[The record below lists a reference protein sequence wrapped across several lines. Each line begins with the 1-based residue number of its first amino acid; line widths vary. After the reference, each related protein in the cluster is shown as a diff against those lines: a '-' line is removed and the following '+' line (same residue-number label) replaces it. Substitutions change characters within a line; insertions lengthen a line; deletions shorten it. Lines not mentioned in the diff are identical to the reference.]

1 MSIDFPLHVQAMVAN
16 HRLLHRSLSAKTDT
30 SSKIKCIM
38 HYLAAHQRNVVER
51 HGSCNAGSRFVRD
64 LSLLHKLD
72 GHLARIVHVL
82 DNISK
87 ELAKLL
93 STEGV
98 HRIPQPLEGWDG
110 CHHPFVV
117 NVRKIFGEEKTAE
130 LALDRGL
137 LRC

>member
-30 SSKIKCIM
+30 RSKRKCIK
-38 HYLAAHQRNVVER
+38 HFYLGAHGAHQRHVVER

-64 LSLLHKLD
+64 LSLLHKLY
-72 GHLARIVHVL
+72 GHLARIIHVL

-98 HRIPQPLEGWDG
+98 HRIPQPFKGW
-110 CHHPFVV
+110 
-117 NVRKIFGEEKTAE
+117 R
-130 LALDRGL
+130 
-137 LRC
+137 